1 MKCNSASRLTEVKA
15 SRDLLHQKLQLVSSE
30 REKQVVVIRGLQES
44 ASEARIKHE
53 ELKSEFMKCIEEL
66 SEAGEARAEL
76 EIHKEAANEYR
87 SSNGG
92 GREENEA
99 ESGYAILIQKLLFGI
114 LNCGLLYLGCGLES
128 IASLMFWFLLLLLAW
143 LVIVLSC
150 F

>member
-1 MKCNSASRLTEVKA
+1 LQKSASHART
-15 SRDLLHQKLQLVSSE
+15 
-30 REKQVVVIRGLQES
+30 KQ
-44 ASEARIKHE
+44 E

-87 SSNGG
+87 SSNGD

-99 ESGYAILIQKLLFGI
+99 ESDYVILKQGLLFGI
-114 LNCGLLYLGCGLES
+114 LCCIGLYHTLDMARSQLLVTVLNWSRRISES
-128 IASLMFWFLLLLLAW
+128 TRI
-143 LVIVLSC
+143 C

>member
-1 MKCNSASRLTEVKA
+1 MQKSASHART
-15 SRDLLHQKLQLVSSE
+15 
-30 REKQVVVIRGLQES
+30 KQ
-44 ASEARIKHE
+44 E

-114 LNCGLLYLGCGLES
+114 LNCVLLYLGCGLES